1 MTEQI
6 AYLTQEERAASVLA
20 AGAELDSMFYPELT
34 NLSAAFFYSY
44 VPVPT
49 ISKDPEFVFI
59 PIKESNPFGNDEDTK
74 CLVAMSTWNV
84 MWEAAQ
90 IRPDFFESELPD
102 SLKWLAKY
110 RDQNLYLIPDI
121 KPHRYEAYIPLYHLL
136 SRNLLSRFGLP
147 AFKRPIWPPF
157 PFRNGRE
164 LVMPKNFNGL
174 VESAVAQHFWPL
186 LSPGSSISAFDK
198 TEPIRVLAHN
208 LSFWL
213 PHAYAIVEDRLRELE
228 RTTPDED
235 TAISKLERLR
245 RNLPAGVSVEHPR
258 MGGTIWCGEEDAW
271 TATREIVERADSRG
285 NLRGLID
292 AIRSN
297 RVEEDF
303 SSRWSYAREDFERK
317 LYSKRSKVKVSF
329 VELDD
334 TIPVQGPS
342 SELEDDL
349 VWEDF
354 MTIMDEKERHV
365 VVCLR
370 SGHTNLSTIADEL
383 GYATH
388 SPISKKLKRI
398 REKARRYF
406 DL

>member
-6 AYLTQEERAASVLA
+6 ASLTQGEPAASVLA
-20 AGAELDSMFYPELT
+20 TGDELDSKVYPELT
-34 NLSAAFFYSY
+34 NISAAFFYSY
-44 VPVPT
+44 VPVPK
-49 ISKDPEFVFI
+49 ISKYPEFVFV
-59 PIKESNPFGNDEDTK
+59 PIKASNPFGVDEDTK
-74 CLVAMSTWNV
+74 RLLAMSGWNL

-90 IRPDFFESELPD
+90 IRPDFFESQLPD
-102 SLKWLAKY
+102 SLRWLAKY
-110 RDQNLYLIPDI
+110 RDQNLYLVPDI

-136 SRNLLSRFGLP
+136 NRNLLARFGLP
-147 AFKRPIWPPF
+147 PFKRPIWPLF
-157 PFRNGRE
+157 PFRHGRE
-164 LVMPKNFNGL
+164 LLMPKNFNEL
-174 VESAVAQHFWPL
+174 VESAVAHHFWPL
-186 LSPGSSISAFDK
+186 LCPGSAISAFDK
-198 TEPIRVLAHN
+198 TDPIRVLAHN
-208 LSFWL
+208 LNFWL
-213 PHAYAIVEDRLRELE
+213 PHACAVAEDRLRELE
-228 RTTPDED
+228 RTTPDEN
-235 TAISKLERLR
+235 TPKFKLERLR
-245 RNLPAGVSVEHPR
+245 RHLPADVSVELPR
-258 MGGTIWCGEEDAW
+258 KGGTIWNGEEDAW
-271 TATREIVERADSRG
+271 IATREIVDRADARG
-285 NLRGLID
+285 QLRGLID

-317 LYSKRSKVKVSF
+317 LYNKRSKVKVSF

-354 MTIMDEKERHV
+354 MTILDVKERHV

-370 SGHTNLSTIADEL
+370 SGHTNLSTIAEEL

-388 SPISKKLKRI
+388 SPISKKLKKI
-398 REKARRYF
+398 REKARKHF